1 LFLLESLFYFNLEEI
16 MNTSNEKITETKV
29 EIMETLLRCGDIA
42 RLLNISR
49 SKAYFLVQSGEIRSI
64 RIGSSVRVQP
74 RDLKDYVS
82 GLLLQG
88 AGGIQ

>member
-1 LFLLESLFYFNLEEI
+1 
-16 MNTSNEKITETKV
+16 MNTFNAKGTETKV

-64 RIGSSVRVQP
+64 RIGASVRVQP
-74 RDLKDYVS
+74 GDLKEYVS
-82 GLLLQG
+82 GLLSEG
-88 AGGIQ
+88 AGGSQ

>member
-1 LFLLESLFYFNLEEI
+1 
-16 MNTSNEKITETKV
+16 MNTSNEKLTETKV

-49 SKAYFLVQSGEIRSI
+49 SKAYFLVKSGEIPSI
-64 RIGSSVRVQP
+64 RIGASVRIQP
-74 RDLKDYVS
+74 SDLKDYVS
-82 GLLLQG
+82 GLLTQS